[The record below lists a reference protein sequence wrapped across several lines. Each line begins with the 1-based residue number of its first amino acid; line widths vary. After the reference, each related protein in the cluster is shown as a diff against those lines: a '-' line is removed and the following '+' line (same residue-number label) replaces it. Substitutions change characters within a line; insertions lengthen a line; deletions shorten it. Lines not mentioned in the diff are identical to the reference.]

1 MSLGESQAARR
12 SHRARVKRASR
23 PDGLP
28 IQTIPQENGSPES
41 SPPDRPRRTHR
52 PRSSRSWNC
61 SKRYVIET
69 RHSPPTSAQAG
80 YPQENAQSSSPG
92 LARSGIRSDNALLR
106 SRVGRVAFRSTE
118 AERCLQLWRG
128 QPNRVR
134 SERKQP
140 CGFGSRVHAE
150 AAFRLFCCAADTF
163 AAPRSAAI
171 ERCPRVSSTPSEG
184 TRPVGTGPAGSEKRE
199 NHLWNDCPQS
209 FVARAHGRASRRRA
223 RSNWGQLLYIGGG
236 GLSVGVGRAV
246 AGDFGFEVAEAGPF
260 RGCVQIHFGDRH
272 SSPFVRV
279 RNDGSRVIVHGR

>member
-12 SHRARVKRASR
+12 SHRARVKRANR

-41 SPPDRPRRTHR
+41 SPPDRPRRTHW

-69 RHSPPTSAQAG
+69 RRSPPTSAQAG

-171 ERCPRVSSTPSEG
+171 ERCPRVSSTPLEG
-184 TRPVGTGPAGSEKRE
+184 TCPVGTAPAGSEKGE
-199 NHLWNDCPQS
+199 NHLWYDCPQS
-209 FVARAHGRASRRRA
+209 FFARARGRTGRRRA
-223 RSNWGQLLYIGGG
+223 RGAIGDNCSTLGVAVTYRLESDG
-236 GLSVGVGRAV
+236 RWRGISALKSPRLAHLVGS
-246 AGDFGFEVAEAGPF
+246 F
-260 RGCVQIHFGDRH
+260 RSTSATATVPH
-272 SSPFVRV
+272 SSACAMTAPV
-279 RNDGSRVIVHGR
+279 